1 MMVKQLRLFL
11 LILVLL
17 PTIAIAGKLSTDDL
31 IRNLQ
36 TGDAG
41 QRAEAAKELGERTES
56 LGMPALVTATK
67 DKDPK
72 VQMAVVQ
79 AIGQIKNLDQMH
91 ALCEAVRNTGG
102 DAQREAIQLL
112 NQRYLPKQK
121 GYADK
126 AILKLERP
134 TDWYPMIDSEAV
146 DALLFV
152 LDDQKSVNRIQTAA
166 ALGMLKVERALP
178 RLDYYLKSPN
188 EKMTQIC
195 VRAVGNI
202 GRKDEGA
209 GLIPLLKHPNNDI
222 VVDTVRVLG
231 YFHYQPALSELQH
244 FLDYSNKKEY
254 KRVALQAISRI
265 ADPSSEPTLK
275 KYSHDDDTLMRQY
288 AIEGF
293 GRVGLK
299 QYTDGLERDFLRE
312 KNKQIKLALSF
323 TLFKLGRA
331 AYLDNLVRAMD
342 DEPYEDMVRGY
353 FVELGDSAVAPL
365 AGYLKPANKKFK
377 IELMGMLSDM
387 GSETAIPFL
396 EPYLKDPDVDI
407 AQAATDSIRE
417 LKRPRT
423 SSEG

>member
-1 MMVKQLRLFL
+1 MKQLRLYL
-11 LILVLL
+11 LLLVLL
-17 PTIAIAGKLSTDDL
+17 PAVAAAGKLSTDDL
-31 IRNLQ
+31 IKNLQ
-36 TGDAG
+36 SGDAG
-41 QRAEAAKELGERTES
+41 QRAEAAKELGDRTES
-56 LGMPALVTATK
+56 LGTPALVAATK
-67 DKDPK
+67 DKDSK

-79 AIGQIKNLDQMH
+79 AIGKIKNLDQMH

-121 GYADK
+121 GYADD
-126 AILKLERP
+126 AMLKLERP
-134 TDWYPMIDSEAV
+134 TDWYPMVDSEAV

-152 LDDQKSVNRIQTAA
+152 LDDQKSVNRIQAA
-166 ALGMLKVERALP
+166 ATLGMIKAERALP
-178 RLDYYLKSPN
+178 RLDYFLKSPN
-188 EKMTQIC
+188 EKMARIC

-231 YFHYQPALSELQH
+231 YFHYKPALPELQH

-265 ADPSSEPTLK
+265 ADPSSEATMK
-275 KYSHDDDTLMRQY
+275 KYSNDEDTLLRQY

-293 GRVGLK
+293 GRIGLT
-299 QYTDGLERDFLRE
+299 QYTDGLEREFLRE
-312 KNKQIKLALSF
+312 KNKQLKLALSF
-323 TLFKLGRA
+323 TLFKLGRK

-342 DEPYEDMVRGY
+342 DEPYEDLVRGY
-353 FVELGDSAVAPL
+353 FVELGDSAIAPL
-365 AGYLKPANKKFK
+365 AGYLKPSNKKFK
-377 IELMGMLSDM
+377 IQLMQMLSDV

-396 EPYLKDPDVDI
+396 EPYLKDQDVDI
-407 AQAATDSIRE
+407 AQAATDAIRE

-423 SSEG
+423 NSEG